1 MGTWSLMLRL
11 ARYPLSLGLVLIFTR
26 ISDGKI
32 NDLDTSG
39 NLDGEE
45 AMKSLEAAQVQ
56 MEQKLKAMTGLIEK
70 ELEKEKDSPHML
82 RKKRSAES
90 EEGEEEAEHRG
101 KKNNN
106 KNPMMSFRP
115 KEVFRVMSEMK
126 KLEKA
131 FDKLVEAYSGY
142 KNRKEEES
150 ADDEVKEL
158 PDDGV
163 PDPDESE
170 EETEIKS
177 EENPEEVKESTEE
190 KPESGSGEQSE
201 ENKSE
206 SVEIPEDENT
216 DKPEE
221 EEQEGTATDIPEKE
235 EEEVI
240 ATDKPEKEE
249 EEGNATDKP
258 DEDEEEEKEDD
269 KPAEEE
275 EEGERKRRR

>member
-101 KKNNN
+101 EKKNN

-126 KLEKA
+126 LLEKA

-142 KNRKEEES
+142 KNKKEEES
-150 ADDEVKEL
+150 ADDEVKEV

-177 EENPEEVKESTEE
+177 EENPEEVKDSTEE
-190 KPESGSGEQSE
+190 KPESGSREQSV
-201 ENKSE
+201 ENKSK

-216 DKPEE
+216 DKPE
-221 EEQEGTATDIPEKE
+221 KE
-235 EEEVI
+235 EEEGN

-258 DEDEEEEKEDD
+258 EKEEEEEKEDD

-275 EEGERKRRR
+275 EEGKLKRRRRKKRRHRRRL

>member
-1 MGTWSLMLRL
+1 MGVTTWSLMLRL
-11 ARYPLSLGLVLIFTR
+11 ARYSLSLGLVLIFTR

-101 KKNNN
+101 KKKDN

-115 KEVFRVMSEMK
+115 KDVFRVMAEMK

-142 KNRKEEES
+142 KNKKEEES

-190 KPESGSGEQSE
+190 KPESGSGEQSG

-221 EEQEGTATDIPEKE
+221 EEQEGT
-235 EEEVI
+235 

-275 EEGERKRRR
+275 EEVKRKRRRRKKRRHR